1 MPNTAYC
8 NIKRLAFFLFI
19 IVLAGALWSGCG
31 KKGPPRAPR
40 QPLPATVK
48 DLSYS
53 IDRDRIQ
60 LNWSIPVADGR
71 SASYPAK
78 VKLFR
83 FKQSVEDSDCEQC
96 PIHFSEIADFPVQIK
111 ASQKSGSGAMR
122 FEEILERGHRYV
134 YKVVVYN
141 KDGIGGRD
149 SNMVEFSF

>member
-1 MPNTAYC
+1 MPKTADC
-8 NIKRLAFFLFI
+8 NIKSLAFFLFI
-19 IVLAGALWSGCG
+19 IVLAGVLWPGCG

-53 IDRDRIQ
+53 IDHDRIQ
-60 LNWSIPVADGR
+60 LSWTIPDADGR
-71 SASYPAK
+71 SASYPIR

-96 PIHFSEIADFPVQIK
+96 PIHFTEIADLPVQMK
-111 ASQKSGSGAMR
+111 GPEQSGSGAMH
-122 FEEILERGHRYV
+122 FDEVLERGHRYV

-141 KDGIGGRD
+141 KDGIGGKD
-149 SNMVEFSF
+149 SNTVEFSF